1 MAYGLGFTTRIRSC
15 HSFDLISLIFCAW
28 ALANSL
34 LIRTWRHLQEQG
46 RTADLTVEDSAA
58 GIVSLTNRLRLAD
71 SGSFLNW
78 LGEEMPY

>member
-1 MAYGLGFTTRIRSC
+1 
-15 HSFDLISLIFCAW
+15 
-28 ALANSL
+28 
-34 LIRTWRHLQEQG
+34 
-46 RTADLTVEDSAA
+46 VEDSAA